1 MDNYSLQRLVSG
13 NRLIVIY
20 PIQGIYLMIHLTTM
34 TVQLLQGLTI
44 DTNVKEIE
52 NGRFSHGR
60 FSIFY

>member
-52 NGRFSHGR
+52 NGM